1 MTRWSNAWLLEAIL
15 IGLALGIAVAFLF
28 YQVERMVWPAEPMR
42 VLSSVEAI
50 ERGWP
55 AEWGE

>member
-1 MTRWSNAWLLEAIL
+1 MTRWSNSWLLEAIL

-28 YQVERMVWPAEPMR
+28 YQVERIVWPDEPMR
-42 VLSSVEAI
+42 VLSTVEAI

-55 AEWGE
+55 AEWGD

>member
-1 MTRWSNAWLLEAIL
+1 MTRWSNVWLIKAIA

-28 YQVERMVWPAEPMR
+28 YQVERLVWPDEPMR
-42 VLSSVEAI
+42 VLSTVEAI

-55 AEWGE
+55 AQWGE